1 EVYELEA
8 PDFDYTLPFGE
19 GLEATVTVTFMLDG
33 EVIEGGK
40 VDLTVLPPP
49 KATADP
55 TMMYAIAGV
64 AGFLL
69 IIAGVYIR
77 QAQEKV
83 VAQEKEIKVV
93 HASQKRLQ
101 SINVELKENLKR
113 SRHSDEEL
121 ALMMNA
127 MNDQKDERKDE
138 LRNVLIDSSEVKLK
152 QMLGQGGMGT
162 VHLGEYRG
170 DQVAVKQLITINEE
184 SIGRFRFECFLTKE
198 LSHPHVVILVGVCWD
213 EHMLGLILEFV
224 DGGSLQSRLNQD
236 WSVGHEGGIGDRITW
251 KRELLKWATEAALGC
266 QYLHHKRYFDE
277 YEDEWKESV
286 VHRDLK
292 PDNMLVTSKS
302 VLKLTDFGEAR
313 SAELDL
319 TMTAVGTPIFICPEI
334 IRSERYDT
342 KADSYSY
349 GICLVAMMQIEKT
362 VQDFFFNA
370 VMRQM
375 GKTKRQG
382 IGLGHL
388 NRNIELGWRPTLPQE
403 FYPSMI
409 ALIWRCWDDD
419 PNVRPDFDEITQLL
433 MGPIADEVRSNQ
445 EPVFGS
451 GMLIKQMDQR
461 EMDLADDGSGVV
473 AKNLYDAVMRQLKE
487 RDEEL
492 ARLQGKGDMETY
504 SAVTRKEGGE
514 GGGRGLG

>member
-1 EVYELEA
+1 L
-8 PDFDYTLPFGE
+8 
-19 GLEATVTVTFMLDG
+19 
-33 EVIEGGK
+33 
-40 VDLTVLPPP
+40 
-49 KATADP
+49 
-55 TMMYAIAGV
+55 
-64 AGFLL
+64 
-69 IIAGVYIR
+69 
-77 QAQEKV
+77 
-83 VAQEKEIKVV
+83 
-93 HASQKRLQ
+93 
-101 SINVELKENLKR
+101 R
-113 SRHSDEEL
+113 SHR
-121 ALMMNA
+121 
-127 MNDQKDERKDE
+127 
-138 LRNVLIDSSEVKLK
+138 
-152 QMLGQGGMGT
+152 
-162 VHLGEYRG
+162 
-170 DQVAVKQLITINEE
+170 
-184 SIGRFRFECFLTKE
+184 
-198 LSHPHVVILVGVCWD
+198 
-213 EHMLGLILEFV
+213 
-224 DGGSLQSRLNQD
+224 
-236 WSVGHEGGIGDRITW
+236 
-251 KRELLKWATEAALGC
+251 
-266 QYLHHKRYFDE
+266 YLHHKRYFDE

-349 GICLVAMMQIEKT
+349 GICLVAMMQIEKVRQPLKWTRQPPEPLTLALQT

-388 NRNIELGWRPTLPQE
+388 NRNIEMGWRPTLPQE

-504 SAVTRKEGGE
+504 SAVTRKEGG
-514 GGGRGLG
+514 GRGGRGLG